1 MCLLIAMFWTMSEGI
16 SSFKTNI
23 MWGPFLWE
31 EVQSSYRAYYF
42 RGETYREKGEV
53 EKAIESY
60 SKALEINP
68 DFSAAKKKLDELKD
82 R

>member
-1 MCLLIAMFWTMSEGI
+1 MSYRLKQKGELDVAISLFNILLERY
-16 SSFKTNI
+16 
-23 MWGPFLWE
+23 P
-31 EVQSSYRAYYF
+31 SSYRAYYF